1 MKEKNQQNK
10 EKGNFKRGFTLLELL
25 VVVVIIG
32 ILAAIALPQ
41 YKKAVWRSRFVQL
54 LTYNNA
60 IVKAQQIYYLA
71 NGEYTLNLNDLDI
84 DLPKVKNM
92 EFTMMK
98 STYHWTVCGLKNN
111 QGKTFVVLEESL
123 ETGQFDCC
131 TYRSTNFEGD
141 ALCIAETNAS
151 PKPNPDT
158 GDYKCFTRRR

>member
-1 MKEKNQQNK
+1 
-10 EKGNFKRGFTLLELL
+10 
-25 VVVVIIG
+25 
-32 ILAAIALPQ
+32 
-41 YKKAVWRSRFVQL
+41 
-54 LTYNNA
+54 
-60 IVKAQQIYYLA
+60 LA

-98 STYHWTVCGLKNN
+98 NASHWTVCILLNN
-111 QGKTFVVLEESL
+111 RGKVFVVLEENL
-123 ETGQFDCC
+123 KTGRFDCC

-158 GDYKCFTRRR
+158 GDNKCFTRRR